1 MQFFDL
7 VLKYFYEI
15 SAIPRPS
22 YHEDKIADYLVEFA
36 HKNGLESLRDSA
48 HNVLIRKPASPD
60 ETDAPAVLLQGHTDM
75 VCEKNGDCN
84 HDFSTEGIK
93 ILQDGDLLYA
103 DGTTLGA
110 DNGYAVA
117 TMLAILSDDT
127 LSHPA
132 LECLFTSAEEVGLDG
147 MRAVDPAWL
156 NARLMINLDSC
167 DEHSATAACAGG
179 VRTNFDKN
187 VSSVPYTGEAVRVFI
202 TGLCGG
208 HSGEDIDRCRA
219 NALKIGARLYCS
231 LSDISGVHLISIH
244 GGNKDNA
251 IPRECEMVIA
261 TEDPSGVIHRIER
274 MTAVIAAELCRD
286 DATFRVDTSVTNF
299 TGDRMS
305 DADEDLLM
313 SLLRIVPCGPLA
325 MSADLPGLVETS
337 SNTAVVDADAHHA
350 HLTVSSRSSVESKLD
365 DVCGIMEQCG
375 AVCGFSVTH
384 KSRYPGWQFRTDSAI
399 QAIYKESSKACFG
412 EEGKIIGI
420 HAGLECGLLSKK
432 IPKMDMISIGPN
444 MYDIHT
450 PKERLSLSSASRV
463 CDLVLDMLKR
473 IH

>member
-1 MQFFDL
+1 MQFFDH

-36 HKNGLESLRDSA
+36 HNNHLEVKRDSA
-48 HNVLIRKPASPD
+48 HNVLIRKEASPNKVS
-60 ETDAPAVLLQGHTDM
+60 APAILLQGHTDM

-84 HDFSTEGIK
+84 HDFATEGIK
-93 ILQDGDLLYA
+93 ILKDGDFLYA

-117 TMLAILSDDT
+117 TMLAILSDNT

-156 NARLMINLDSC
+156 SARMMINLDSC
-167 DEHSATAACAGG
+167 DENSATAACAGG
-179 VRTNFDKN
+179 VRTNFDRD
-187 VSSVPYTGEAVRVFI
+187 VSAMAYTGRAVRVFI

-219 NALKIGARLYCS
+219 NALKIGARLYCA
-231 LSDISGVHLISIH
+231 LSDISGVHLISMH

-251 IPRECEMVIA
+251 IPRECELIIA
-261 TEDPSGVIHRIER
+261 CADPAEVTERIHAHTSIIRD
-274 MTAVIAAELCRD
+274 ELCGD
-286 DATFRVDTSVTNF
+286 DANFRVDVSAEGF
-299 TGDRMS
+299 DGYRMS
-305 DADEDLLM
+305 DEDESALI

-337 SNTAVVDADAHHA
+337 SNTAVVSADHEHA

-365 DVCGIMEQCG
+365 DVCGIMERCG
-375 AVCGFSVTH
+375 DICGFHVMH
-384 KSRYPGWQFRTDSAI
+384 KSRYPGWKFRTDSVI
-399 QAIYKESSKACFG
+399 QAIYNESSRACFG

-420 HAGLECGLLSKK
+420 HAGLECGLLSEK
-432 IPKMDMISIGPN
+432 IPEMDMLSIGPN

-450 PKERLSLSSASRV
+450 PNERLSLTSSARV
-463 CDLVLDMLKR
+463 CDLVLDILKR
-473 IH
+473 I